1 MGSKKSKIKVE
12 DNTITIEADSFKDA
26 LDALAPKPYEITAAS
41 IKDMKCNYGYE
52 IKTGPTAGDK
62 IPTRK
67 GEAIVHEDMI
77 NAFAKLK
84 VHLAIADDAFKHLF
98 DELPSIDELK
108 DHEIVNEFIITGFKI
123 QGSEEDEGYTLIG
136 EKYVTLGA
144 ISLDTPKITSR
155 YQYYDELKEDIGVA
169 RNEVEL
175 YLTIGKCA
183 PRDDDEE
190 EDKSQLKFPFDEK
203 PKFSADEFDDVE

>member
-1 MGSKKSKIKVE
+1 MGKKSKIKVE

-67 GEAIVHEDMI
+67 GEAIVDKDMI

-84 VHLAIADDAFKHLF
+84 VHLAIVADAFKHLF
-98 DELPSIDELK
+98 DDLPSIAELK
-108 DHEIVNEFIITGFKI
+108 EHEIVSEFILAGFKI
-123 QGSEEDEGYTLIG
+123 EGNEEDEGYKLFG
-136 EKYVTLGA
+136 EKYVTLGMMECN
-144 ISLDTPKITSR
+144 TPKVTSR
-155 YQYYDELKEDIGVA
+155 YKFYDELKEVITEC

-175 YLTIGKCA
+175 YMNGKH
-183 PRDDDEE
+183 DEESDDEE